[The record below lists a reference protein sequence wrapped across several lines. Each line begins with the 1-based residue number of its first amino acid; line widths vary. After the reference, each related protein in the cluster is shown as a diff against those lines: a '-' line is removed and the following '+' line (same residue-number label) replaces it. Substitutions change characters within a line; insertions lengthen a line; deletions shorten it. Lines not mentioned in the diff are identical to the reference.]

1 MRFKTLKIQHQP
13 DDSYIVAIDGSSY
26 ILPDLRTLS
35 DFIAEVD
42 GAPAT
47 QSTEAGEKNSEKELT
62 T

>member
-13 DDSYIVAIDGSSY
+13 NDSYIVAIDGSNY

-42 GAPAT
+42 GVPTA
-47 QSTEAGEKNSEKELT
+47 QGTEARENNTKKESGT
-62 T
+62 